1 MTTSIHAQ
9 DHQSFDIQCVP
20 DRLQND
26 LKKNIT
32 RDRPGISLT
41 PIRWGKGSES
51 PYQNTVIFEVDNAS
65 CINDSGTDINDFFR
79 RCRYGYL
86 RRFYKESD
94 LCQQILKTGRFER

>member
-1 MTTSIHAQ
+1 MDREIIAKLIMTTSIHAQ

-20 DRLQND
+20 DRLQNN

-51 PYQNTVIFEVDNAS
+51 PVRTQLFLKVTMLHVLMIQERISMTFLEDAVM
-65 CINDSGTDINDFFR
+65 DI
-79 RCRYGYL
+79 
-86 RRFYKESD
+86 
-94 LCQQILKTGRFER
+94 